1 MPHLKTDNQSASLL
15 NAVTNRG
22 TTLYDAL
29 KKDLAEAVHIR
40 MMVSFVME
48 KGVALILDDLQQ
60 AAARGVPIQLLTS
73 TYMGITEPAA
83 LVMLLDGLRDKIDL
97 RLYNKKDT
105 SFHVKAYL
113 IETPQDSIVY
123 VGSSNISR
131 EAMTRGVEWNFRVQK
146 SLAPHDYEHF
156 SATFEEFFH
165 HYADT
170 VTEETIKAYAESWRR
185 VRFVDFD
192 PGENLPEPTAIVA
205 KGFQIEAL
213 YALKQARAEGV
224 RKAIVVAATGTGK
237 T

>member
-1 MPHLKTDNQSASLL
+1 MPHLNTDNKSTRLL

-22 TTLYDAL
+22 TTLYEAL
-29 KKDLAEAVHIR
+29 KRDLAVAVRIR

-60 AAARGVPIQLLTS
+60 AAARGVSIQLLTS

-83 LVMLLDGLRDKIDL
+83 LYMLLGGLRDKLDL

-131 EAMTRGVEWNFRVQK
+131 EAMTRGVEWNFRVQ
-146 SLAPHDYEHF
+146 
-156 SATFEEFFH
+156 
-165 HYADT
+165 
-170 VTEETIKAYAESWRR
+170 
-185 VRFVDFD
+185 
-192 PGENLPEPTAIVA
+192 
-205 KGFQIEAL
+205 
-213 YALKQARAEGV
+213 
-224 RKAIVVAATGTGK
+224 
-237 T
+237 